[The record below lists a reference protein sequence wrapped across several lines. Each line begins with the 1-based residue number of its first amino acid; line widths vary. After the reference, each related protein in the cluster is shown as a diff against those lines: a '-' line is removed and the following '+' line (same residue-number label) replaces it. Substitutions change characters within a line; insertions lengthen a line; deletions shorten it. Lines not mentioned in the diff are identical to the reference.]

1 MKITRYMIIMVST
14 FFFVFGM
21 GNKVE
26 AYEETTKIHFISLHG
41 STDAILLESDGHY
54 GMVDS
59 GEDWDYPNGEDP
71 KYPLRDGI
79 SKNVGYEQQVIH
91 YLEKMGV
98 QKLDFYIG
106 THAHSDHIGSGD
118 EILDHFPTD
127 RLYISEYDDSYQLDA
142 HGKDPTDPYYYPE
155 AKEYRLWDNQYV
167 YDKLIA
173 SAKRNG
179 VEIISDLDLDKNA
192 QYRNFTMGKMQ
203 ISIMNYERKRDS
215 EGKFVPVIMENE
227 NSLVVKVS
235 AYGKNALLTSDIDPT
250 EGATGK
256 LADELIEQ
264 LWDTEGVQGDDAEEI
279 ESVNYQIPY
288 TLNEEDANAELPDDQ
303 EANRN
308 ESEPNLG
315 KKIRIDLMKMAHHSL
330 DYNNT
335 TYFLTSL
342 NPKTAIVTGYMSWF
356 NDRMK
361 ECLPNTEVFG
371 TTTDSAAVVSEF
383 SAENGLTTR
392 YIKIEPEWSQI
403 DEEWYYFNEDGRTV
417 RGWNNIDGKRYY
429 FDMKGIVQ
437 IGWKQIE
444 NNRYYMNSSGE
455 MQTGW
460 QYIGG
465 KWYYMDDSGK
475 MQIDWKQIGN
485 KWYYMNKSG
494 EMQTGWRQIGN
505 KWYYMNK
512 SGEMQTG
519 WQYIGGKWY
528 YMDDSGKMQTGWK
541 QIENKWYYM
550 NKSGEMQTGWRQIEN
565 KWYYMNKSG
574 EMQIGWKRIGDK
586 WYYMNESGEM
596 QIGWQRIEQKWYYLY
611 KNGTMAYN
619 VRIGK
624 YYLGKNGQMK

>member
-1 MKITRYMIIMVST
+1 MKITRYMIIMVSA
-14 FFFVFGM
+14 FFFLFGT

-26 AYEETTKIHFISLHG
+26 AYEETTKIHFISLYG

-264 LWDTEGVQGDDAEEI
+264 LWDTEGIQGDDAEEI

-403 DEEWYYFNEDGRTV
+403 DEEWYYYNEDGRTV

-475 MQIDWKQIGN
+475 
-485 KWYYMNKSG
+485 
-494 EMQTGWRQIGN
+494 MQTGWRQIGN

>member
-264 LWDTEGVQGDDAEEI
+264 LWDTEGIQGDDAEEI

-444 NNRYYMNSSGE
+444 NKWYYMDGLGE

-465 KWYYMDDSGK
+465 KWYYMDDSGQ
-475 MQIDWKQIGN
+475 MQTGWRQIENKWYYMNKLGEMQTGWKQIENKWYYMNESGEMQTGWKQIGN
-485 KWYYMNKSG
+485 KWYYMDDSG
-494 EMQTGWRQIGN
+494 QMQTGWRQIGN

-519 WQYIGGKWY
+519 W
-528 YMDDSGKMQTGWK
+528 K
-541 QIENKWYYM
+541 QIGN
-550 NKSGEMQTGWRQIEN
+550 
-565 KWYYMNKSG
+565 
-574 EMQIGWKRIGDK
+574 K

-619 VRIGK
+619 VWIGK
-624 YYLGKNGQMK
+624 YYLEKNGQMK

>member
-1 MKITRYMIIMVST
+1 MKITRYMIIMVSA
-14 FFFVFGM
+14 FFFLFGT

-26 AYEETTKIHFISLHG
+26 AYEETTKIHFISLYG

-264 LWDTEGVQGDDAEEI
+264 LWDTEGIQGDDAEEI

-403 DEEWYYFNEDGRTV
+403 DEEWYYYNEDGRTV

-475 MQIDWKQIGN
+475 MQTGWQYIGG
-485 KWYYMNKSG
+485 KWYYMDDSG
-494 EMQTGWRQIGN
+494 KMQTGWRQIGN

>member
-264 LWDTEGVQGDDAEEI
+264 LWDTEGIQGDAAEEI
-279 ESVNYQIPY
+279 ENIDYQIPY
-288 TLNEEDANAELPDDQ
+288 TLNEEDANAELPDEK

-308 ESEPNLG
+308 ESEPNSG

-342 NPKTAIVTGYMSWF
+342 NPKTVIVTGYMSWF
-356 NDRMK
+356 NERMK

-371 TTTDSAAVVSEF
+371 TTTDSAAVISEF

-475 MQIDWKQIGN
+475 MQTGWKQIGN

>member
-1 MKITRYMIIMVST
+1 MKITRYMIIMVSA
-14 FFFVFGM
+14 FFFLFGT

-26 AYEETTKIHFISLHG
+26 AYEETTKIHFISLYG

-264 LWDTEGVQGDDAEEI
+264 LWDTEGIQGDDAEEI

-392 YIKIEPEWSQI
+392 YIKIEPEWREI
-403 DEEWYYFNEDGRTV
+403 DGEWYYFNEDGRTV
-417 RGWNNIDGKRYY
+417 SGWNNIDEKRYY

-437 IGWKQIE
+437 TGWKQIE

-465 KWYYMDDSGK
+465 KWYYMDDF
-475 MQIDWKQIGN
+475 
-485 KWYYMNKSG
+485 
-494 EMQTGWRQIGN
+494 
-505 KWYYMNK
+505 
-512 SGEMQTG
+512 
-519 WQYIGGKWY
+519 
-528 YMDDSGKMQTGWK
+528 GKMQTGWK

>member
-264 LWDTEGVQGDDAEEI
+264 LWDTEGIQGDAAEEI
-279 ESVNYQIPY
+279 ENIDYQIPY
-288 TLNEEDANAELPDDQ
+288 TLNEEDANAELPDEK

-308 ESEPNLG
+308 ESEPNSG

-356 NDRMK
+356 NERMK

-371 TTTDSAAVVSEF
+371 TTTDSAAVISEF

-475 MQIDWKQIGN
+475 MQTGWKQIGN

-541 QIENKWYYM
+541 QIGNKWYYM